1 MFLPG
6 CLSKY
11 GRKYFLIK
19 IKLIIFSKQFRS
31 LVFKIN
37 YKQREMCKEF
47 EKFWLPFLSD
57 QLHVIFA
64 QLDSVIFILT
74 THNASLSDARCGAI
88 TLFRALFRS
97 YLFLIFTP
105 ICGHFSISNRIPSCR
120 EKN

>member
-19 IKLIIFSKQFRS
+19 IKLIIFFQFRS
-31 LVFKIN
+31 LFFYIN
-37 YKQREMCKEF
+37 YNSFQREMCKEL
-47 EKFWLPFLSD
+47 EKFELPFLTC

-74 THNASLSDARCGAI
+74 THNASLFDARCG
-88 TLFRALFRS
+88 TLTLFRS
-97 YLFLIFTP
+97 YLFLTVTP
-105 ICGHFSISNRIPSCR
+105 ICGHFFISNRIPWCR

>member
-19 IKLIIFSKQFRS
+19 IKLIIFAKQFRS
-31 LVFKIN
+31 LIFYIN
-37 YKQREMCKEF
+37 YNSFQRKMCKDL
-47 EKFWLPFLSD
+47 EKFELPFLTC

-74 THNASLSDARCGAI
+74 THNTSLSDARCGAL
-88 TLFRALFRS
+88 TLFGS
-97 YLFLIFTP
+97 YLFLTVTP
-105 ICGHFSISNRIPSCR
+105 ICGHKP
-120 EKN
+120 